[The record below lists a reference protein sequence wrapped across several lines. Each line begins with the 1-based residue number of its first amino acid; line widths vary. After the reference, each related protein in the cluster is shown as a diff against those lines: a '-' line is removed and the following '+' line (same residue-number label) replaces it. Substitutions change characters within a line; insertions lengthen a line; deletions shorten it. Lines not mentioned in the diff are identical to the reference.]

1 MRKQN
6 LAEKEGSGRLLPAAL
21 RLLKNVTSMQG
32 GEILAWEESSQQS
45 FAARR
50 RQNRVKICFF

>member
-32 GEILAWEESSQQS
+32 GEILAWEESPRQS